1 MELGCRGG
9 AAGEDESLER
19 FDLFV
24 ECVDPMLEGGD
35 VLIGDAG
42 ADGLVAFD
50 ALFDVG
56 GGEFAADVEQ
66 VRLYDGEPTSEVVVG
81 ECGAGDAESGVQ
93 FVDGTVSLDT
103 DVVFGDAL
111 SAEEAGF
118 AIVASSGVD
127 LRVAQEEAPTGWT
140 SAMSAIRSSA
150 SGWRVATVMPVT
162 PESAQA
168 R

>member
-1 MELGCRGG
+1 MGCRGV
-9 AAGEDESLER
+9 AAGEDEALER

-35 VLIGDAG
+35 VFIGDAG

-56 GGEFAADVEQ
+56 GGEFAADVEE
-66 VRLYDGEPTSEVVVG
+66 VGLDDGEPASEVVVG
-81 ECGAGDAESGVQ
+81 EGGAGDAEGGVQ
-93 FVDGTVSLDT
+93 FVDGTVGLDA
-103 DVVFGDAL
+103 DVVFGDAW

-118 AIVASSGVD
+118 AIVASAGVD
-127 LRVAQEEAPTGWT
+127 LRVAQEEPPNGWI
-140 SAMSAIRSSA
+140 SAMSAIRSRA